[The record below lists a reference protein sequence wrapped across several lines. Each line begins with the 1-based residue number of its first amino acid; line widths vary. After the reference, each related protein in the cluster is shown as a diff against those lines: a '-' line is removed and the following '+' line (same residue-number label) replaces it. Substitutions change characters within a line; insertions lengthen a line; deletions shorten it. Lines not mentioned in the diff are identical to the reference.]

1 MDTLRACNTG
11 LVFSILLLLPEEVH
25 TRPGVDGTKE
35 ATDGIGVW
43 PCQAKFKG
51 QECHTALHGLSPTQ
65 ATQGNHSIPD
75 NVLRLSWRDE
85 SGRENS
91 GRQHEEGASQPEFPI
106 QASKIQANHRII

>member
-1 MDTLRACNTG
+1 METRVRGKSLFGNIPLTGERGHQGGGLDTLRACNTG

-51 QECHTALHGLSPTQ
+51 QEFHTALHGLSPTQ

-75 NVLRLSWRDE
+75 N
-85 SGRENS
+85 
-91 GRQHEEGASQPEFPI
+91 
-106 QASKIQANHRII
+106 